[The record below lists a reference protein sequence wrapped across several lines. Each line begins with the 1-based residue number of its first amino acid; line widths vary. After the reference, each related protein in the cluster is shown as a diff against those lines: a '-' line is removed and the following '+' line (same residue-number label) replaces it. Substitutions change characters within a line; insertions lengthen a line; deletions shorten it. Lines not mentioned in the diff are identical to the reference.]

1 MNAKLLQ
8 GRQTM
13 DDKDMLED
21 TDEIKQ
27 GDHGVHPLI
36 LVLYAVLV
44 VICIVYFFT
53 HLTRPV

>member
-1 MNAKLLQ
+1 
-8 GRQTM
+8 M
-13 DDKDMLED
+13 DDKDILED